1 MFKEILGVAIL
12 FYSIQFCFILLIAIL
27 ETIAMGVIEDSANKR
42 NKYFIIGIFI
52 YVIVAYILYEILKDG
67 NVAVT
72 NALWNATTVILVSL
86 MGIFYFDEKFTIYQY
101 IGLGF
106 AVLAIIFIEMP
117 NLKKIFNN

>member
-1 MFKEILGVAIL
+1 MKQKTIWTLILI
-12 FYSIQFCFILLIAIL
+12 IAVL
-27 ETIAMGVIEDSANKR
+27 ETIAMGIIEDSANK
-42 NKYFIIGIFI
+42 NNNYYLLGIVI
-52 YVIVAYILYEILKDG
+52 YALVAYTLYEILKSG

-86 MGIFYFDEKFTIYQY
+86 MGIFYFEEKFTIYQY

-117 NLKKIFNN
+117 TLKKMFKS

>member
-1 MFKEILGVAIL
+1 MNTGNIWF
-12 FYSIQFCFILLIAIL
+12 FILVIAVL

-42 NKYFIIGIFI
+42 NKYFLIGILI
-52 YVIVAYILYEILKDG
+52 YTLVAYILYEILKTG
-67 NVAVT
+67 NVAIT

-86 MGIFYFDEKFTIYQY
+86 MGIFYFEEKFTFYQY

-117 NLKKIFNN
+117 NLKKMFKS